1 MRHADDGIHRRTN
14 LMTHVGQEVGL
25 GLSGGFCHLLC
36 SPEFCIGAQTLS
48 DVAECND
55 GSDHLPILKDWRSG
69 VFGRK
74 PRSIFTPENL
84 VAYHSMFTVLRR
96 LVHAALFPRERRTI
110 SMGIVNERMHRLANE
125 FLWSE
130 TQHLSSR
137 CIYKS
142 RPSFRSQPADAFI
155 HGRQDQS
162 GAFLNHG

>member
-1 MRHADDGIHRRTN
+1 
-14 LMTHVGQEVGL
+14 
-25 GLSGGFCHLLC
+25 
-36 SPEFCIGAQTLS
+36 
-48 DVAECND
+48 
-55 GSDHLPILKDWRSG
+55 HLPILKDGRSG

-162 GAFLNHG
+162 GAFLNHGQILALQLRLFEKPARFQLAVRMVVFNATMGNSASR